1 MTTQIITALMVAPGM
16 HPCVVELYLDVEFLR
31 QAIAIGLDFPC
42 PTSFLA
48 VASDAVVLYN
58 PEGNTRCAKCNRIV
72 EGRVIA
78 GVFYIVGTED
88 GRLVSLSS
96 QAIQKHKEMFW
107 EPEEFTD
114 AESID
119 AFLAELNF

>member
-1 MTTQIITALMVAPGM
+1 MTTRTITALMVAPGM
-16 HPCVVELYLDVEFLR
+16 HPCVIELYRDVDFLR
-31 QAIAIGLDFPC
+31 QAISIGLDFPC
-42 PTSFLA
+42 PMSFLA
-48 VASDAVVLYN
+48 VDSNAVVLYN

-78 GVFYIVGTED
+78 GVFYIVGVD
-88 GRLVSLSS
+88 GSKLVSLSPDAVS
-96 QAIQKHKEMFW
+96 HFKAKFW
-107 EPEEFTD
+107 EPEEFSD